1 MATPTRIGPY
11 IVERRLATG
20 GMAEVFVATREGT
33 RGFKKRVALKR
44 ILPQFASDPEFVELF
59 VAEAQLAV
67 RVSHPHVVQVF
78 DFGEA
83 DGALFLAME
92 LIEGT
97 TVHRL
102 LNAAAAQGRVPLD
115 VALHIVGQTAE
126 ALDFAHNLRNE
137 QGESLHIVHRDVSP
151 ANILL
156 TRTGHVKLTDFGIA
170 TAALRLPQTRSG
182 QVRGKL
188 GYMSPEQVVGQR
200 VDSRSDV
207 FTLATVFAELLLL
220 APLFR
225 GHSDIEILLQIRDVN
240 LTALTSSDRQI
251 PSDVREL
258 LVAALARLPRDRL
271 SAGAFAHRCTEIM
284 RQRGM
289 AHGPSRLAA
298 LIERLPISPISSS
311 DPDHVPGD
319 TNLFDTSEMEMR
331 TQVDAARAV
340 LTSPEIYRYVDADG
354 NVRGPYSFPKLVQ
367 LVTSGKIDARTRISK
382 DEADFDIITRL
393 PEFTRFVTSPALQ
406 WQLEE
411 LEQAD
416 QRGPLGVT
424 RLVPL
429 FFEIYAERRTG
440 VLHLFDERRRKKI
453 YFVQGRPEYV
463 ASTESR
469 ELLGEYLVSH
479 EHCLRMEVE
488 MALALL
494 PRYGGRIGDALV
506 GLGILRP
513 VELFRVIASQVR
525 WRLLEAFRWRSG
537 EWAFVP
543 NLRSHE
549 ETFPLGIDP
558 LELLRDAVAAADV
571 REVLAALLPD
581 EERVVEPVALP
592 RVHRHAFSL
601 PAAWEQVISEAR
613 GNATPRMLI
622 ERHAASGGDRDD
634 AYRALF
640 LALACGL
647 VCCRA
652 EP

>member
-1 MATPTRIGPY
+1 MATPQRIGPY
-11 IVERRLATG
+11 LVERRLATG
-20 GMAEVFVATREGT
+20 GMAEVFIASREGS

-67 RVSHPHVVQVF
+67 RVTHPHVVQVF

-92 LIEGT
+92 LVEGT

-115 VALHIVGQTAE
+115 VALHIVSQTAE
-126 ALDFAHNLRNE
+126 ALDFAHNLRAEN
-137 QGESLHIVHRDVSP
+137 GESLHIVHRDVSP

-220 APLFR
+220 QPLFR
-225 GHSDIEILLQIRDVN
+225 GNSDIEILLQIRDVN
-240 LTALTSSDRQI
+240 LQALTSTDRQI
-251 PSDVREL
+251 PKDVREL
-258 LVAALARLPRDRL
+258 LIAALARQPRDRL
-271 SAGAFAHRCTEIM
+271 SAGAFAHRCAEIM

-289 AHGPSRLAA
+289 AHGPARLAA
-298 LIERLPISPISSS
+298 LIERLPISPVSSS
-311 DPDHVPGD
+311 DPDHVKGD
-319 TNLFDTSEMEMR
+319 TNLFDTSEMDLR
-331 TQVDAARAV
+331 TELNAVRPV
-340 LTSPEIYRYVDADG
+340 LTSPEIYRVLDANG
-354 NVRGPYSFPKLVQ
+354 NILGPFSFPKLVE
-367 LVTSGKIDARTRISK
+367 LVTSGQIDARTRVSK
-382 DEADFDIITRL
+382 DEDGFAAITRL

-411 LEQAD
+411 LDHAD

-424 RLVPL
+424 RLLPL
-429 FFEIYAERRTG
+429 FFQTFVTRRTG
-440 VLHLFDERRRKKI
+440 VLHLFDGQRRKKI
-453 YFVQGRPEYV
+453 YFVDGKPEYV

-469 ELLGEYLVSH
+469 ELLGEYLVSNG
-479 EHCLRMEVE
+479 HCLRMEVE

-506 GLGILRP
+506 GLGVLRP

-525 WRLLEAFRWRSG
+525 WRLLEAFRWRAG

-543 NLRSHE
+543 ELRSHE
-549 ETFPLGIDP
+549 ETFPLGIDS

-571 REVLAALLPD
+571 RELFAALLPF
-581 EERVVEPVALP
+581 EERVLVSNLSPSVPSL
-592 RVHRHAFSL
+592 AFSL
-601 PAAWEQVISEAR
+601 PAAWEAVLDSVR
-613 GNATPRMLI
+613 GDATPQMLI
-622 ERHAASGGDRDD
+622 ERHAASGGDADD

-640 LALACGL
+640 LGL
-647 VCCRA
+647 SCELLGPAGR
-652 EP
+652 